1 MTAGIHPVYAID
13 TVFGEVRYFDVH
25 VWWDCGGNHVQSLPS
40 GNATRSADSNAS
52 IQSNC
57 TQVEAIQGEG
67 DPSVIAGMIEAH
79 FAVHEFLS
87 PETFNID
94 SGDLPN
100 AGDSA
105 IDLIGPHDSAAGAAR
120 GNLANGV
127 ANHLQGFWISQLH
140 GLTDTAIR
148 LANRFIGSSDYLN
161 PASLVTVTYPDGTSV
176 KLRIVQISTTAFSP
190 TVTVLVEI
198 LPETSQLPDGRMVPQ
213 TGGQFDGFAY
223 GDDSNVVDALI
234 NLANRYGIPVTG
246 AGGGRTMTC
255 IRDEHGITCRIE

>member
-1 MTAGIHPVYAID
+1 MPVPKY
-13 TVFGEVRYFDVH
+13 
-25 VWWDCGGNHVQSLPS
+25 PP
-40 GNATRSADSNAS
+40 

-57 TQVEAIQGEG
+57 TQIEAVQGEG
-67 DPSVIAGMIEAH
+67 DPSVIADMLEAH
-79 FAVHEFLS
+79 FAVQEFLS

-105 IDLIGPHDSAAGAAR
+105 IDLIGPEQGPAGLAR
-120 GNLANGV
+120 MGLQNAI

-140 GLTDTAIR
+140 GLADTAIR

-161 PASLVTVTYPDGTSV
+161 PASLVTVTYPDGTTI

-190 TVTVLVEI
+190 FATVLVEV
-198 LPETSQLPDGRMVPQ
+198 LPETIQLSDGGPVPQ
-213 TGGQFDGFAY
+213 FEGQFDGFSFS
-223 GDDSNVVDALI
+223 GDQDIVDALM